1 MLPLLEK
8 FSKAAEPLRGKRIRA
23 LILVPTR
30 ELAVQVEASV
40 VQYAKHTPLTSMAA
54 YGGMDTAPQ
63 KERLIEGVDILVAT
77 PGRLLALASLPARRL
92 QQVVG
97 HARIVGV
104 ALVRRRSV
112 HLGGHAAL
120 EIGHFLW
127 ALIDQQGIQLVSRDT
142 PPPRP
147 GRYASTAWFSLPPP
161 RRRHDQPALP
171 HANGRDQIHRPHT
184 VLTNA
189 IGQIKARGRINGG
202 AVEKANTSATAV
214 GYALFIVAPG
224 LKVMLNI
231 DAA

>member
-30 ELAVQVEASV
+30 ELAVEVNASV
-40 VQYAKHTPLTSMAA
+40 AQYARHTPLTSMAA

-120 EIGHFLW
+120 LQLLSVFFYPQEKNMRKFEGEFLF
-127 ALIDQQGIQLVSRDT
+127 LRVS
-142 PPPRP
+142 
-147 GRYASTAWFSLPPP
+147 F
-161 RRRHDQPALP
+161 
-171 HANGRDQIHRPHT
+171 
-184 VLTNA
+184 
-189 IGQIKARGRINGG
+189 
-202 AVEKANTSATAV
+202 EKKT
-214 GYALFIVAPG
+214 F
-224 LKVMLNI
+224 
-231 DAA
+231 